1 MSMWQWVKRFFKNG
15 QLESLK
21 DCYYELSAE
30 YYYKKLAVETCVNLI
45 ANALSRCEIKT
56 FKEGKAHR
64 GNMYYALNVQPNQ
77 NQNAT
82 AFFHKAIRKF
92 IYEGECLIIMQNDNF
107 YIADSFNVEEFAF
120 RENKYS
126 GIQIGNLAM
135 NKTFEESE
143 VIRLKL
149 TDTKILSVINDLYE
163 SHGRMIEAAKS
174 YYKLKNNKRVLV
186 KGDFLRP
193 QDDKTQEAIDDMFE
207 TQLKNWFDADKKS
220 VAFQLQEGF
229 ELEDMSD
236 AKVGLTIDSRDISN
250 LIDDIFNYVAM
261 AFHVPRGLL
270 KGDLADID
278 KQTDNFIMFALNP
291 PAEMMEDE
299 FNRKAYSKEDYL
311 NRTYVKIDTSKIK
324 ITDIVQLATA
334 FDKMFAIGV
343 YTINDILS
351 ELGHEIVDDE
361 IANKRHVTKNYQ
373 DAEDALKGG
382 EEN

>member
-1 MSMWQWVKRFFKNG
+1 MSMWQWVKKVFKNG

-56 FKEGKAHR
+56 YKEGKLHR

-82 AFFHKAIRKF
+82 AFFHQAIRKF
-92 IYEGECLIIMQNDNF
+92 IYENECLIIMENDNF
-107 YIADSFNVEEFAF
+107 YIADSFDVKEYAFFENV
-120 RENKYS
+120 YS
-126 GIQIGNLAM
+126 NIQIGDLKLNRTY
-135 NKTFEESE
+135 KESD

-149 TDTKILSVINDLYE
+149 TDTKILSIIDELYE
-163 SHGRMIEAAKS
+163 SHGKMVEAAKS

-186 KGDFLRP
+186 KGDYLRA
-193 QDDKTQEAIDDMFE
+193 QDDETQKKIDDMFE
-207 TQLKNWFDADKKS
+207 NQLKNWFDPDKKS
-220 VAFQLQEGF
+220 VAFQLQDGF
-229 ELEDMSD
+229 EIEDMSD
-236 AKVGLTIDSRDISN
+236 SKTGLTIDSRDISN
-250 LIDDIFNYVAM
+250 LVDDIFNYVAM

-299 FNRKAYSKEDYL
+299 FNRKAYSKDEYL
-311 NRTYVKIDTSKIK
+311 KRTYLKIDTSKIK

-343 YTINDILS
+343 YTINDILE
-351 ELGHEIVDDE
+351 ELGHEPVNDE
-361 IANKRHVTKNYQ
+361 IGDKRHVTKNYQ
-373 DAEDALKGG
+373 YAETALKGG
-382 EEN
+382 ET

>member
-1 MSMWQWVKRFFKNG
+1 MWQWIKRFFKKG
-15 QLESLK
+15 KLESLK

-30 YYYKKLAVETCVNLI
+30 YYYKKLAVEICVNLI

-56 FKEGKAHR
+56 YKEGELNR

-82 AFFHKAIRKF
+82 AFFHKAIRKL
-92 IYEGECLIIMQNDNF
+92 IYEGESLIIMENDNF
-107 YIADSFNVEEFAF
+107 YIADSFNVKEYAF
-120 RENKYS
+120 CENVYS
-126 GIQIGNLAM
+126 GIQIGDLTLDR
-135 NKTFEESE
+135 KYSESE

-149 TDTKILSVINDLYE
+149 TDTKILSVINELYE
-163 SHGRMIEAAKS
+163 SHGKMIEAAKS
-174 YYKLKNNKRVLV
+174 YYKLKNNKRVLI

-193 QDDKTQEAIDDMFE
+193 QDDEAQEAIDDMFE
-207 TQLKNWFDADKKS
+207 NQLKNWFDPDKKS

-229 ELEDMSD
+229 EIEDMSD
-236 AKVGLTIDSRDISN
+236 SKTGLTIDSRDISN
-250 LIDDIFNYVAM
+250 LVDDIFNYVAM

-299 FNRKAYSKEDYL
+299 FNRKSYSKDEYL
-311 NRTYVKIDTSKIK
+311 NRTYLKIDTSKIK

-351 ELGHEIVDDE
+351 ELGHETIDDE
-361 IANKRHVTKNYQ
+361 IADKRHVTKNYQ
-373 DAEDALKGG
+373 DAETALKGG
-382 EEN
+382 ET